1 MADKDTVQDGSQESR
16 RPETP
21 GARPA
26 RAPEEK
32 LGRALGWL
40 AGKAVVTARK
50 TRVWQETQ
58 RRFEQELKGEGDG
71 TRPGQQREEK
81 PPAG

>member
-1 MADKDTVQDGSQESR
+1 MADKDAVQDGSQKITQ
-16 RPETP
+16 PEKP
-21 GARPA
+21 AARPA

-58 RRFEQELKGEGDG
+58 RRFEQELKDEGDG
-71 TRPGQQREEK
+71 SKPGPKPEEK
-81 PPAG
+81 PPAS

>member
-1 MADKDTVQDGSQESR
+1 MADKNTGQDGSQENT

-21 GARPA
+21 RARPA

-40 AGKAVVTARK
+40 TGKAVVTARK

-58 RRFEQELKGEGDG
+58 RRFEQELKGEGDDSK
-71 TRPGQQREEK
+71 PGQKQEEK

>member
-1 MADKDTVQDGSQESR
+1 MADTNTAQDAGQER
-16 RPETP
+16 T
-21 GARPA
+21 RPA

-50 TRVWQETQ
+50 TKVWQETQ
-58 RRFEQELKGEGDG
+58 RRFEQELKGAGDDP
-71 TRPGQQREEK
+71 RPDQQREEK
-81 PPAG
+81 PAAG

>member
-1 MADKDTVQDGSQESR
+1 MADTNTAQDAGQER
-16 RPETP
+16 T
-21 GARPA
+21 RPA

-50 TRVWQETQ
+50 TKVWQETQ
-58 RRFEQELKGEGDG
+58 RRFEQQLKGEGDNPKPDQKK
-71 TRPGQQREEK
+71 RDEK
-81 PPAG
+81 PAAG